1 MNFICADIIAKKR
14 QKDYFVIKFSRGYE
28 HFEFGEG
35 IMKIKIFGIL
45 VVICAFLCCNSPG
58 TKQAKIYQGQ
68 LETMIGKKMEEI
80 ESTFKGWEFT
90 LMYTW
95 QEENPSVEVI
105 KEHNKPVM
113 KFSDEEMAQ
122 IFSEEGKYSVMYYQK
137 KEATSD
143 ASIGTINEGGGS
155 YMGNTTLASD
165 RYTLIRAVFKDGEF
179 MHFRLW
185 GNVHQTKVSG
195 WTTIRK

>member
-1 MNFICADIIAKKR
+1 
-14 QKDYFVIKFSRGYE
+14 
-28 HFEFGEG
+28 
-35 IMKIKIFGIL
+35 MKVKVFGIFI
-45 VVICAFLCCNSPG
+45 VICAFLCCSSPG

-68 LETMIGKKMEEI
+68 LETMIGKQIEEI
-80 ESTFKGWEFT
+80 ESTFKDWEFT

-105 KEHNKPVM
+105 KEHNKPVV

-155 YMGNTTLASD
+155 YMGTTTLASD
-165 RYTLIRAVFKDGEF
+165 RYTLIRAVFKDGVF
-179 MHFRLW
+179 SHFRLW
-185 GNVHQTKVSG
+185 GNVHQTQVSG
-195 WTTIRK
+195 WKSKRR